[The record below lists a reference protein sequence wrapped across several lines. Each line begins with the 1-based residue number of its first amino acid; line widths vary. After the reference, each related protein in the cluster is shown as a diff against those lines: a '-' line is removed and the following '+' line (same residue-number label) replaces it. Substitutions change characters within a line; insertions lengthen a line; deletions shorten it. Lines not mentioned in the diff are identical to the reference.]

1 MVLKTIFRIY
11 TNPKHMIDPT
21 KKAIQHRTTFF
32 IQREKN
38 KQGKIGM
45 EKIYM
50 WFHDHVQ
57 WKP

>member
-1 MVLKTIFRIY
+1 
-11 TNPKHMIDPT
+11 MIDPT